1 MHNNAKASSETVTK
15 SSNLAA
21 TFLWE
26 YFTFPTTEG
35 KKFLCSKYKG
45 CFFTV
50 PKPTIECDLLLIKLS
65 IGKGS
70 SFFIIMSEKQDVEN
84 TKRRGNATLSQ

>member
-15 SSNLAA
+15 SDNLAA
-21 TFLWE
+21 AFHWE

-35 KKFLCSKYKG
+35 KKYLCSKYKG
-45 CFFTV
+45 CFSTV
-50 PKPTIECDLLLIKLS
+50 PKATIECDLLLVKLS

-70 SFFIIMSEKQDVEN
+70 SLFIIMSVKQVIEN
-84 TKRRGNATLSQ
+84 IERRGNET